1 MASNELSV
9 MLTAKGNL
17 ETELRGAR
25 DRVKD
30 LSSEIRKITAAG
42 GTVGDDLANEF
53 RQAQKAAADL
63 GEEVNRTNKRIKDSS
78 TQSTTAMGKLGGAI
92 VKHQNAIRNAGLVAG
107 GALAILVKQS
117 VSAASDLQESMSKID
132 AVFGSSAKEI
142 VAWSEDSASAMVMS
156 QQQAL
161 EAAGTYGNLFSA
173 FGLNKGD
180 AADMSKTLVQ
190 LAADLASFNNTS
202 VDEALTAIQSGISGE
217 TEPLK
222 RYGAVLSDVRLKEEA
237 LALGIISSTKDA
249 LDPAV
254 KAQAAYSLILKDTA
268 LAQGDVER
276 TADGLANTQKR
287 ASAEFENAKAALG
300 TDLLPVVTEITKAF
314 ANFAGFMGSLPS
326 PVRNVAL
333 AVAAISAAAMI
344 ATPRIISMI
353 AAMKTAGITAGGM
366 ATKVK
371 SASALLMGP
380 WGIALAA
387 GGFALGHFAEQAAK
401 AEANVD
407 TFRQSIDTAS
417 GAIIQSGL
425 ATITQ
430 DLLTNISSEDWDM
443 MKKFGI
449 NVQDVTAAVAAGGK
463 QWEDYEGK
471 LNRIVMGKESGSGQ
485 VQILADN
492 ARNLADQVAQG
503 KEAWRIAG
511 DAAKIAGVKI
521 DDAGNF
527 IADTG
532 DAIETTGDQAE
543 DAAKKIS
550 PLTRAING
558 LNRAVA
564 RQKALAD
571 FKKAIKESVTKP
583 SKDAAYQVID
593 DFDAAFN
600 TFKNGGAAQA
610 EFVIA
615 NYDSVETAIAKSG
628 LSKKLRQQLL
638 KPLQEAKLE
647 AEKVLTAVNN
657 IDGASV
663 TAKVTYSGGT
673 PTAAYAPVRR
683 ASGGAV
689 WGAGTATS
697 DSIPALLSNGEYVLR
712 AAAARTLGLGTLN
725 KLNHADKM
733 TDPAL
738 LDRMAVGNT
747 PAAASGPVIGS
758 IVVNNPSSNVDV
770 ERAVLRGMARAERI
784 KKERG

>member
-30 LSSEIRKITAAG
+30 LSSEIRKVTAAG

-63 GEEVNRTNKRIKDSS
+63 GEEVNRANKKIKDSA

-92 VKHQNAIRNAGLVAG
+92 VKHQDAIRNAGLVAG
-107 GALAILVKQS
+107 GALALLVKSS
-117 VSAASDLQESMSKID
+117 VSAASNLQESMSKID

-142 VAWSEDSASAMVMS
+142 IAWSEGSASAMVMS

-173 FGLNKGD
+173 FGVNKGD

-202 VDEALTAIQSGISGE
+202 VDEALSAIQSGISGE

-222 RYGAVLSDVRLKEEA
+222 RYGAVLSDVRLKEQA
-237 LALGIISSTKDA
+237 LAMGLIQSTKDA

-254 KAQAAYSLILKDTA
+254 KSQAAYALILQDTA

-314 ANFAGFMGSLPS
+314 ANFAAFMGGLPS
-326 PVRNVAL
+326 PIRNVAL
-333 AVAAISAAAMI
+333 LVGALGIAAMI
-344 ATPRIISMI
+344 ATPRIISLI
-353 AAMKTAGITAGGM
+353 ASMKMAGIGAGGM
-366 ATKVK
+366 ATKLK
-371 SASALLMGP
+371 GAAAFMTGP
-380 WGIALAA
+380 WGAALAIA
-387 GGFALGHFAEQAAK
+387 GAGLMLWMQYTMNAK
-401 AEANVD
+401 ARIDELNDSIDVTTGKLDEMGQRSIVD
-407 TFRQSIDTAS
+407 TLVGEIDPAHWRYLDSLNLGLDEAMTAIQGTEAEMLTYVDSVNAASKALENEGITAEVVTNNIYDWWKATSTATDQSLLAEEAITAMG
-417 GAIIQSGL
+417 GA
-425 ATITQ
+425 
-430 DLLTNISSEDWDM
+430 SS
-443 MKKFGI
+443 
-449 NVQDVTAAVAAGGK
+449 NAAS
-463 QWEDYEGK
+463 D
-471 LNRIVMGKESGSGQ
+471 
-485 VQILADN
+485 
-492 ARNLADQVAQG
+492 
-503 KEAWRIAG
+503 
-511 DAAKIAGVKI
+511 
-521 DDAGNF
+521 
-527 IADTG
+527 IADLG
-532 DAIETTGDQAE
+532 DEAD
-543 DAAKKIS
+543 DSAKKIS

-558 LNRAVA
+558 LNRAVS

-600 TFKNGGAAQA
+600 TFKNGGAAQSQ
-610 EFVIA
+610 FVID

-628 LSKKLRQQLL
+628 LSKKLRNQLL
-638 KPLQEAKLE
+638 KPLEDAKLE

-663 TAKVTYSGGT
+663 TAKITYTGGT

-747 PAAASGPVIGS
+747 PTAASGPVIGS
-758 IVVNNPSSNVDV
+758 IVVHNPSSNVDV
-770 ERAVLRGMARAERI
+770 EKAVLRGMARAERI

>member
-30 LSSEIRKITAAG
+30 LSSEIRKITASG
-42 GTVGDDLANEF
+42 GTVGDELASEF

-63 GEEVNRTNKRIKDSS
+63 GEEVNRTNRKIRDSAG
-78 TQSTTAMGKLGGAI
+78 QSTTAMGKLGGAI
-92 VKHQNAIRNAGLVAG
+92 VKHQDAIRNAGLVAA
-107 GALAILVKQS
+107 GALALLVKSS

-132 AVFGSSAKEI
+132 AVFGTSASEI

-156 QQQAL
+156 QQKAL

-353 AAMKTAGITAGGM
+353 AAMKTAGITAGTM

-371 SASALLMGP
+371 GASAMLMGP
-380 WGIALAA
+380 WGVALAA
-387 GGFALGHFAEQAAK
+387 GGFALGYFADQTAKADARVAEFKDSIDATSGALDKVGVQRIAEQLLSDISSDDWKQLEQLGYGVETVTDAIIGGEGAWEKFNTSVNMTRQELDFWDGNRGLLSTVQNNAYGLRDEVERGKAAFDAAAK
-401 AEANVD
+401 
-407 TFRQSIDTAS
+407 SAS
-417 GAIIQSGL
+417 
-425 ATITQ
+425 
-430 DLLTNISSEDWDM
+430 
-443 MKKFGI
+443 
-449 NVQDVTAAVAAGGK
+449 
-463 QWEDYEGK
+463 
-471 LNRIVMGKESGSGQ
+471 
-485 VQILADN
+485 
-492 ARNLADQVAQG
+492 
-503 KEAWRIAG
+503 
-511 DAAKIAGVKI
+511 IAGVEI
-521 DDAGNF
+521 DDAG
-527 IADTG
+527 
-532 DAIETTGDQAE
+532 DAIEDTGDQAE

-558 LNRAVA
+558 LNRAVS

-610 EFVIA
+610 QFVID

-628 LSKKLRQQLL
+628 LGKKLRNQLL
-638 KPLQEAKLE
+638 KPLQDAKLE

-663 TAKVTYSGGT
+663 TAKITYTGGT
-673 PTAAYAPVRR
+673 PTSAYAPVRR

-712 AAAARTLGLGTLN
+712 AAAARTLGIGTLN